1 MRGRVSGRAEDYLRA
16 VYEIVQQKGHA
27 RTNDISKELN
37 VQQPTVVEMVKK
49 LHNRGF
55 VIYEKYGGISLTP
68 HGKDIVKIVKKR
80 HDTFQKFLK
89 LISVPEDIASTDAD
103 VLEHLL
109 HPETILQFER
119 FVDFIGHASAIGHPR
134 FVERWM
140 EQFKEYCEKE
150 KQNARARSQRAPN
163 HVL

>member
-1 MRGRVSGRAEDYLRA
+1 MRGSVSGRAEDYLRA
-16 VYEIVQQKGHA
+16 VCEIVQQKGYA

-37 VQQPTVVEMVKK
+37 VRQPTVVEMMKK

-68 HGKDIVKIVKKR
+68 HGKDIVKVVKKR

-89 LISVPEDIASTDAD
+89 LISVPEDIVSKDAD

-119 FVDFIGHASAIGHPR
+119 FVDFIGHASATGHPK

-150 KQNARARSQRAPN
+150 KQNALQR
-163 HVL
+163 

>member
-1 MRGRVSGRAEDYLRA
+1 MRGSVSGRAEDYLRA
-16 VYEIVQQKGHA
+16 VYEIVQQKGYA
-27 RTNDISKELN
+27 GTNEISKELN
-37 VQQPTVVEMVKK
+37 VQQPTVVEMMKK

-55 VIYEKYGGISLTP
+55 VIYEKYGEISLTP
-68 HGKDIVKIVKKR
+68 QGKSIVKIVEKR

-89 LISVPEDIASTDAD
+89 LISVPEDIASKDAD

-119 FVDFIGHASAIGHPR
+119 FVDFIGHAFATGHPK

-150 KQNARARSQRAPN
+150 KQNALQR
-163 HVL
+163 

>member
-1 MRGRVSGRAEDYLRA
+1 MHGSVSGRAEDYLRA
-16 VYEIVQQKGHA
+16 VYEIVQQKGYA
-27 RTNDISKELN
+27 RTNDISKELS
-37 VQQPTVVEMVKK
+37 VQQPTVVEMMKK

-68 HGKDIVKIVKKR
+68 HGKDIVKVVRKR

-89 LISVPEDIASTDAD
+89 LISVQEDIASRDAD

-109 HPETILQFER
+109 RPETILQFER
-119 FVDFIGHASAIGHPR
+119 FVDFIGHASVTGHPK

-150 KQNARARSQRAPN
+150 KQNALQR
-163 HVL
+163 

>member
-1 MRGRVSGRAEDYLRA
+1 MHGSASERAEDYLRT
-16 VYEIVQQKGHA
+16 VYEIIQQKGYA

-37 VQQPTVVEMVKK
+37 VQQPTVVEMMKK
-49 LHNRGF
+49 LHNKGL

-68 HGKDIVKIVKKR
+68 QGKDIVKVVKKR

-89 LISVPEDIASTDAD
+89 LISVPEDIASKDAD

-119 FVDFIGHASAIGHPR
+119 FVDFIGHASAIGHPK

-150 KQNARARSQRAPN
+150 KQNALQR
-163 HVL
+163 

>member
-1 MRGRVSGRAEDYLRA
+1 MRGSVSGRAEDYLRA
-16 VYEIVQQKGHA
+16 VYEIVQQKGYA

-37 VQQPTVVEMVKK
+37 VQQPTVVEMMKK
-49 LHNRGF
+49 LHSRGF

-68 HGKDIVKIVKKR
+68 HGKDIVEVVKKR

-89 LISVPEDIASTDAD
+89 LISVPEDIASKDAD

-119 FVDFIGHASAIGHPR
+119 FVGFIGHASVTGRPK

-150 KQNARARSQRAPN
+150 KQNALYR
-163 HVL
+163 

>member
-1 MRGRVSGRAEDYLRA
+1 MRRSVSERAEDYLRA
-16 VYEIVQQKGHA
+16 VYEIVQQKGYA

-37 VQQPTVVEMVKK
+37 VQQPTVVEMMEK

-150 KQNARARSQRAPN
+150 KQNARAR
-163 HVL
+163 

>member
-1 MRGRVSGRAEDYLRA
+1 MRRSVSERAEDYLRA
-16 VYEIVQQKGHA
+16 VYEIVQQKGYA
-27 RTNDISKELN
+27 RTSDISKELN
-37 VQQPTVVEMVKK
+37 VKQPTVVEMVKK

-68 HGKDIVKIVKKR
+68 QGKDIVKIVRKR

-89 LISVPEDIASTDAD
+89 LISVPEDIASRDAD

-119 FVDFIGHASAIGHPR
+119 FVDFIGHASVTGHPK

-150 KQNARARSQRAPN
+150 KQNALQR
-163 HVL
+163 

>member
-1 MRGRVSGRAEDYLRA
+1 MRGTVSGRAEDYLRA
-16 VYEIVQQKGHA
+16 VYEIIQQKGYA
-27 RTNDISKELN
+27 RTNDISKQLT
-37 VQQPTVVEMVKK
+37 VQQPTVVEMMKK

-68 HGKDIVKIVKKR
+68 QGKDIVKVVKKR

-89 LISVPEDIASTDAD
+89 LISVPEDIASRDAD

-119 FVDFIGHASAIGHPR
+119 FVDFIGHASVTGHPK

-150 KQNARARSQRAPN
+150 KQNALQR
-163 HVL
+163 

>member
-1 MRGRVSGRAEDYLRA
+1 MRGSVSGRAEDYLRA
-16 VYEIVQQKGHA
+16 VYEIVQQKGYA

-37 VQQPTVVEMVKK
+37 VQQPTVVEMMTK
-49 LHNRGF
+49 LHKRGF

-68 HGKDIVKIVKKR
+68 QGKDIVKAVKKR

-89 LISVPEDIASTDAD
+89 LISVPEDIASKDAD

-109 HPETILQFER
+109 HPETILQFKR
-119 FVDFIGHASAIGHPR
+119 FVDFIGHTSVTGHPE
-134 FVERWM
+134 FVERWI

-150 KQNARARSQRAPN
+150 KQNALYR
-163 HVL
+163 

>member
-1 MRGRVSGRAEDYLRA
+1 MHGSASERAEDYLRT
-16 VYEIVQQKGHA
+16 VYEIIQQKGYA

-37 VQQPTVVEMVKK
+37 VQQPTVVEMMKK
-49 LHNRGF
+49 LHNKGF

-68 HGKDIVKIVKKR
+68 QGKDIVKVVKKR

-89 LISVPEDIASTDAD
+89 LISVPEDIASKDAD

-119 FVDFIGHASAIGHPR
+119 FVDFIGHASAIGHPK

-150 KQNARARSQRAPN
+150 KQNALQR
-163 HVL
+163 

>member
-1 MRGRVSGRAEDYLRA
+1 MRGSASGRAEDYLRA
-16 VYEIVQQKGHA
+16 IYVIIQRKGYA
-27 RTNDISKELN
+27 RTKDISKELG
-37 VQQPTVVEMVKK
+37 VQQPTVVEMMKK

-55 VIYEKYGGISLTP
+55 VIYEKYGDISLTP
-68 HGKDIVKIVKKR
+68 QGKDIVEVVKKR

-89 LISVPEDIASTDAD
+89 LISVPEDIASKDAD

-119 FVDFIGHASAIGHPR
+119 FVDFISHASVTGHPK

-140 EQFKEYCEKE
+140 EQFRGYCEKE
-150 KQNARARSQRAPN
+150 KQNALCR
-163 HVL
+163 

>member
-1 MRGRVSGRAEDYLRA
+1 MRGIVSGRAEDYLRA
-16 VYEIVQQKGHA
+16 VYEIVQQKGCA

-37 VQQPTVVEMVKK
+37 VQQPTVVEMMKK

-68 HGKDIVKIVKKR
+68 EGKDIVKVVKKR

-89 LISVPEDIASTDAD
+89 LISVPEDIASKDAD

-109 HPETILQFER
+109 HPETILQFKR
-119 FVDFIGHASAIGHPR
+119 FVDFIDHASATGHPR
-134 FVERWM
+134 FVERWI

-150 KQNARARSQRAPN
+150 K
-163 HVL
+163 

>member
-1 MRGRVSGRAEDYLRA
+1 MRGSVSGRAEDYLRA
-16 VYEIVQQKGHA
+16 VYEIVQQKGYA

-37 VQQPTVVEMVKK
+37 VQQPTVVEMMKK

-55 VIYEKYGGISLTP
+55 VLYEKYGGISLTP
-68 HGKDIVKIVKKR
+68 QGKDIVKVVKKR

-89 LISVPEDIASTDAD
+89 LISVPEDIASKDAD

-119 FVDFIGHASAIGHPR
+119 FVDFINHAWARGHPKS
-134 FVERWM
+134 VERWM
-140 EQFKEYCEKE
+140 EQFKDYCEKE
-150 KQNARARSQRAPN
+150 KQNALQR
-163 HVL
+163 

>member
-16 VYEIVQQKGHA
+16 VYEIVQQKGFA

-37 VQQPTVVEMVKK
+37 VRQPTVVEMMEK
-49 LHNRGF
+49 LHKRGF
-55 VIYEKYGGISLTP
+55 VIYEKYGGISLTTQ
-68 HGKDIVKIVKKR
+68 GKDIVKIVNKR

-89 LISVPEDIASTDAD
+89 LISVPEDIASKDAD

-119 FVDFIGHASAIGHPR
+119 FVDFIGHASATGHPR
-134 FVERWM
+134 FVERWI

-150 KQNARARSQRAPN
+150 KQNALYR
-163 HVL
+163 

>member
-1 MRGRVSGRAEDYLRA
+1 MRGSISGRAEDYLRA
-16 VYEIVQQKGHA
+16 VYEIVQRKGYA

-49 LHNRGF
+49 LHNKGF
-55 VIYEKYGGISLTP
+55 VVYEKYGDISLTP
-68 HGKDIVKIVKKR
+68 HGKDIVKVVKNR

-89 LISVPEDIASTDAD
+89 LISVPEDIASKDAD

-109 HPETILQFER
+109 HPETMLQFEK
-119 FVDFIGHASAIGHPR
+119 FVDFIDHTSATGHPK

-150 KQNARARSQRAPN
+150 KQNA
-163 HVL
+163 LC